1 MNVWTRIELAV
12 KSTSRHS
19 PLPWVGTHTRAR
31 STLDTNTLTAS
42 SLARTTNVVRTVRA
56 PSHAELH
63 DSYVLGVCV
72 VAGGSANMQR
82 AFNAARR
89 NDA

>member
-12 KSTSRHS
+12 KSTGRHS
-19 PLPWVGTHTRAR
+19 LLPWVGPHTCVRAR
-31 STLDTNTLTAS
+31 AAMDTNTLTDS
-42 SLARTTNVVRTVRA
+42 SGARTYAHREK
-56 PSHAELH
+56 HE
-63 DSYVLGVCV
+63 SYTARVCV
-72 VAGGSANMQR
+72 GAGGSANMQR

>member
-19 PLPWVGTHTRAR
+19 PLPWVGPHTWARAR
-31 STLDTNTLTAS
+31 VSMGTNTLTAS
-42 SLARTTNVVRTVRA
+42 SGAERTGTRTYAAR
-56 PSHAELH
+56 
-63 DSYVLGVCV
+63 DSYERRVCV